1 MKIIETIKESGIYK
15 LITLCESEYLI
26 FVTGTP
32 PFLKIENMIWNC
44 YGNILES
51 IDFCRGIEFK
61 EIIKVEYANLAF
73 ESFLKIK
80 NVNLKNINEVKQPEP
95 MINPIS
101 YQLIN
106 PELWEDGLYLSPN
119 LTDENLS
126 INMVYEV
133 KDNKVIRVYKN
144 K

>member
-51 IDFCRGIEFK
+51 IDFYRGFEFK
-61 EIIKVEYANLAF
+61 EIIKVEYTNLAF